1 MRRLVDQ
8 EERKEE
14 VSKMERRRQR
24 LVAEIV
30 MLERKI
36 ITININIIIIIII
49 IITINAIFQG

>member
-8 EERKEE
+8 EERKED
-14 VSKMERRRQR
+14 VSKRERRRQR

-36 ITININIIIIIII
+36 ITIINM
-49 IITINAIFQG
+49 ITISAIFQG

>member
-14 VSKMERRRQR
+14 VSKRERRRQR

-30 MLERKI
+30 MLERNYF
-36 ITININIIIIIII
+36 TEGG
-49 IITINAIFQG
+49 A

>member
-14 VSKMERRRQR
+14 VSKRERRRQR
-24 LVAEIV
+24 LVAEID

-36 ITININIIIIIII
+36 ITINIII
-49 IITINAIFQG
+49 INAIFQG

>member
-14 VSKMERRRQR
+14 VSKRERRRQR

-36 ITININIIIIIII
+36 ITIINM
-49 IITINAIFQG
+49 ITINAIFQG